1 MREKNME
8 LLVLRHG
15 GGTRLVS
22 GWRVVGHFVHAT
34 DPDGE
39 TAVIPA
45 ELVDLDA
52 TATQSWR
59 QLQAQDELEEASDRP
74 TLTRAPAH

>member
-1 MREKNME
+1 MQ

-22 GWRVVGHFVHAT
+22 DWRVVGQFVHAT
-34 DPDGE
+34 GSDGE

-45 ELVDLDA
+45 ELVDLDE
-52 TATQSWR
+52 TATQAWR
-59 QLQAQDELEEASDRP
+59 RLKGLEEFEARP
-74 TLTRAPAH
+74 ALTPA